1 MCEGQIET
9 CDICLKIIL
18 YEKSFFIP
26 FNENEPNTITYER
39 QDHPRCEVLERKRK
53 KALDILQKIEEDIEE
68 ERWAAEQ

>member
-18 YEKSFFIP
+18 YEQTVFIP

-39 QDHPRCEVLERKRK
+39 VEHIRCQILRRKRK
-53 KALDILQKIEEDIEE
+53 KALDILQRIEEDIEE